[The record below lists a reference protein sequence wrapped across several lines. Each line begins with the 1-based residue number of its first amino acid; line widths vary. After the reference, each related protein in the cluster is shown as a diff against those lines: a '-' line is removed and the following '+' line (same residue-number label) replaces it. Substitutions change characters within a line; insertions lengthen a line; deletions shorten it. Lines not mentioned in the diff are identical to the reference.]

1 MWKIIFDGSEEFFAF
16 YLTKKGFEVYIVNE
30 SGITSQYGFL
40 FQRKVFVL
48 YVLENMNVKQ
58 RFSFEGKDD
67 VEISV
72 DEKIYELD
80 SSESNCVQV
89 KSGKVDKNC
98 FSKVIGN
105 WLLLDCVKSQKY
117 TLFVENE
124 LEIDM
129 SMDSIICEMLSFVEK
144 GKSKKAKDNT
154 LPLITTNVLFKP
166 LFSSFQKIFVKKNTL
181 SCIIQA
187 IHKVRM
193 VYPTNCSQFSIAST
207 STVIPKRVTA

>member
-1 MWKIIFDGSEEFFAF
+1 LNFILQQSTQFH
-16 YLTKKGFEVYIVNE
+16 
-30 SGITSQYGFL
+30 TSA
-40 FQRKVFVL
+40 V
-48 YVLENMNVKQ
+48 
-58 RFSFEGKDD
+58 
-67 VEISV
+67 IS
-72 DEKIYELD
+72 IYD
-80 SSESNCVQV
+80 
-89 KSGKVDKNC
+89 
-98 FSKVIGN
+98 I
-105 WLLLDCVKSQKY
+105 
-117 TLFVENE
+117 
-124 LEIDM
+124 
-129 SMDSIICEMLSFVEK
+129 EK